1 MRLEEG
7 DRGDVTES
15 VELASGSNDVN
26 SEEIYGSKGNGRFDG
41 GDVVVE
47 NLRSWRIIVI
57 FLCEFFLVRRWLY
70 MVME

>member
-1 MRLEEG
+1 M
-7 DRGDVTES
+7 
-15 VELASGSNDVN
+15 ELASGSNDVN

-57 FLCEFFLVRRWLY
+57 FLCVNFSL
-70 MVME
+70 